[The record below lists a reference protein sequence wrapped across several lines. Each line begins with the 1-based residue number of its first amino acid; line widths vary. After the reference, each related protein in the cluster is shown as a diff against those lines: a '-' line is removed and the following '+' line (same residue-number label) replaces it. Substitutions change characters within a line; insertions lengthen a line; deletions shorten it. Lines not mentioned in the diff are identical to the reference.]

1 MLRKSLYLT
10 GIIRF
15 ILFLQ
20 DVKIFLKLCQMSE
33 GGERGFLNSDNVG
46 LRGDGSLK
54 IDVFVE
60 RLWWMAP
67 K

>member
-1 MLRKSLYLT
+1 MLQKSLYLT

-20 DVKIFLKLCQMSE
+20 DVKIFLKICQMSE
-33 GGERGFLNSDNVG
+33 RGERGFLNSDNVG

-54 IDVFVE
+54 IYVFVG